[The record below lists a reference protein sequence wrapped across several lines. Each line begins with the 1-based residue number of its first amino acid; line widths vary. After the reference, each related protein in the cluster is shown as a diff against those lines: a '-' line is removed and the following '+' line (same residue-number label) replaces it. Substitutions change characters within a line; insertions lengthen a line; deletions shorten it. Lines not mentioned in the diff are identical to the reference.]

1 MKTMRGMRIM
11 MKSRILKIISQRKI
25 QKFIIKNLR
34 KFKKRVIRK
43 NKNNLIINK
52 NRQKLFKKEEEKRKL
67 ISKILKK
74 VHLKYL
80 ITRKMH

>member
-1 MKTMRGMRIM
+1 MRGMRIM

-34 KFKKRVIRK
+34 KFKKRVILK